1 MTIDIS
7 NVGRLLNMY
16 VTMDID
22 SVAKLLEKMIEVRA
36 DEVEQE
42 LRQDQSINYECNIV
56 KAETLQGYL
65 KAVDSE
71 NYQYYLQLMEL
82 ENENIGT
89 LTEKTYIQGFKDG
102 LSLLIFA
109 LGKDKVSVFGKE
121 L

>member
-7 NVGRLLNMY
+7 NVG
-16 VTMDID
+16 T
-22 SVAKLLEKMIEVRA
+22 LLEKMIEVRA

-71 NYQYYLQLMEL
+71 NYQHYLQLAEL
-82 ENENIGT
+82 QNENVGT

-121 L
+121 M

>member
-7 NVGRLLNMY
+7 NIGRLLEMY
-16 VTMDID
+16 VSVDVD
-22 SVAKLLEKMIEVRA
+22 SVGKLLERMIEVRA

-42 LRQDQSINYECNIV
+42 LRHDQTNNYECNII
-56 KAETLQGYL
+56 KAETIQAYL
-65 KAVDSE
+65 KSADSA
-71 NYQYYLQLMEL
+71 NYEYYLQLMDL

-109 LGKDKVSVFGKE
+109 LGKEKVSVFGKE
-121 L
+121 M

>member
-7 NVGRLLNMY
+7 NVG
-16 VTMDID
+16 T
-22 SVAKLLEKMIEVRA
+22 LLEKMIEVRA

-42 LRQDQSINYECNIV
+42 LRQDQTINYECNII
-56 KAETLQGYL
+56 KADTIRGYL
-65 KAVDSE
+65 HSEDSE
-71 NYQYYLQLMEL
+71 NFQHYLQLEDL
-82 ENENIGT
+82 QNENIGT

-121 L
+121 M

>member
-7 NVGRLLNMY
+7 NVG
-16 VTMDID
+16 TI
-22 SVAKLLEKMIEVRA
+22 LEKMIEVRA
-36 DEVEQE
+36 DDVEQE
-42 LRQDQSINYECNIV
+42 LRQDKTINYECNLI
-56 KAETLQGYL
+56 KADTIQGYL
-65 KAVDSE
+65 KSVDSE
-71 NYQYYLQLMEL
+71 NYQHYVQLEEL
-82 ENENIGT
+82 RNENVGT